1 MWSYSRID
9 TVTDPDLLKFVRS
22 AGIKWLAL
30 GIESG
35 DKAVRLEVSK
45 GKFEDVDFRRVI

>member
-1 MWSYSRID
+1 MKRQEI
-9 TVTDPDLLKFVRS
+9 LKLVRS

-35 DKAVRLEVSK
+35 DKNVRLEVSK
-45 GKFEDVDFRRVI
+45 GKFELRTHSASAPIKDERW